1 MVNEAEVERIS
12 SANSSLPFTV
22 ISKVGPSSFLQLVR
36 QVAKAITPTIGVEGV
51 VNGPGMSIAGATAAG
66 TTVSSNTTI
75 NVDATGLNAEEA
87 YAVIAMHARRAN
99 SGWGGDL

>member
-1 MVNEAEVERIS
+1 M
-12 SANSSLPFTV
+12 
-22 ISKVGPSSFLQLVR
+22 
-36 QVAKAITPTIGVEGV
+36 EGV
-51 VNGPGMSIAGATAAG
+51 VNGPGMSVAGATAAG

-87 YAVIAMHARRAN
+87 YAVIAMRARRAN